1 MAIPTDLKYTKDHEW
16 VKIEADQATI
26 GISDYAQDQLGGL
39 VYVDLPAVGDDVN
52 AGEVFGEVESVKS
65 VSELLAPLTGT
76 VAAINGAL
84 EGAPETINSDPYG
97 AGWIV
102 KITLSDPSEAEN
114 LLDSA
119 AYEALLA

>member
-102 KITLSDPSEAEN
+102 KITLSDPSEAAD